1 MILRQNEAFLYRTI
15 SMTHQ
20 RKCDDA
26 KLILEHSN
34 YLIVTS
40 WNARARCAVAYRA
53 CARYRLFGAKF
64 KPQGRSQMA
73 THCPMFTER
82 HIHHSAVWIIEGFS
96 VSSFCLACAT
106 ERLEHK
112 SIVPLHCR
120 QVLNEFQ
127 ALLSAQ
133 NKPLI
138 HILSSDRRV
147 LDHFSTLV
155 FGMFNF
161 V

>member
-1 MILRQNEAFLYRTI
+1 MKRA
-15 SMTHQ
+15 
-20 RKCDDA
+20 
-26 KLILEHSN
+26 
-34 YLIVTS
+34 
-40 WNARARCAVAYRA
+40 ARAYRA
-53 CARYRLFGAKF
+53 CARYKAIWRQIQATR
-64 KPQGRSQMA
+64 QDRSRMA

-82 HIHHSAVWIIEGFS
+82 HIHHSAVWLIEGFS

-155 FGMFNF
+155 FGMFKYTVLHVKYKCLYTQGSLFANGS
-161 V
+161 VVLCYLEVSDNCAI